1 LLSFPRGISDILISN
16 SIIAA
21 LGKKRF
27 TSIEEKEQK
36 NVGKHG
42 IEKRSKYAPICL
54 HVEKHLHEF

>member
-21 LGKKRF
+21 LEKRF

-42 IEKRSKYAPICL
+42 IEKRSMYAPICL
-54 HVEKHLHEF
+54 HIEKHLHEF